1 MPLYRYI
8 VFDVETPNRY
18 NNRMSAIGI
27 CVIENGAITEEFFS
41 YVNPETFFDAFN
53 TQLTGIDE
61 NTVAGAPTFPE
72 LWEKIGALM
81 LSGVLLAHNAPFDM
95 GVLARCLRAYCIDFD
110 RYVPYACTVRMGRRL
125 LPSLPDHRLNTM
137 CAHYGIPLN
146 HHRADSDSLA
156 CAELFLRYRQAGLSC
171 EPFLRW
177 FDMQTMRTLK
187 PKEAA
192 ALLREGTLPPLMV

>member
-1 MPLYRYI
+1 MSRF
-8 VFDVETPNRY
+8 VAFDVETPNAE

-27 CVIENGAITEEFFS
+27 AVIEEGAVLDSFAS
-41 YVNPETFFDAFN
+41 LVNPETYFLPFN
-53 TQLTGIDE
+53 VALTGITPQAAE
-61 NTVAGAPTFPE
+61 KAPAFDA
-72 LWEKIGALM
+72 LWERIGPL
-81 LSGVLLAHNAPFDM
+81 LSSGILLAHNAPFDM
-95 GVLARCLRAYCIDFD
+95 GVLARCLRAYGIDFE

-125 LPSLPDHRLNTM
+125 LPGLPDHRLNTM
-137 CAHYGIPLN
+137 CAHYGIPLD

-192 ALLREGTLPPLMV
+192 ALLREGTLPPLML